1 MKGLLIKDFELLKN
15 NMKNSL
21 VLIVLIGVGISAY
34 NTDTTF
40 VITYLAIVG
49 TSFTTSTFSYDE
61 FDNGYPFL
69 LSLPITRRGYIAEKY
84 IFGLCMSIAGWLTG
98 TIISIIAGM
107 KRHIM
112 MPTDTMLAAL
122 MLLPAG
128 WVLLAAQIPF
138 HLRFGGD
145 KGRISMVG
153 VIGLLFLLLVMGA
166 EIVKFINIDLDA
178 LWKNLSVLVMGT
190 AIAAFFGIGIV
201 LLLLSYRI
209 RIGIMERKEF

>member
-21 VLIVLIGVGISAY
+21 ILIVLIGVGISAY

-61 FDNGYPFL
+61 FDNGYAFL
-69 LSLPITRRGYIAEKY
+69 LSLPVTRRGYIAEKY
-84 IFGLCMSIAGWLTG
+84 IFGVCMSIAGWLTG
-98 TIISIIAGM
+98 TIISLITGM
-107 KRHIM
+107 TRHIM
-112 MPTDTMLAAL
+112 MPTDTILAAL
-122 MLLPAG
+122 VLLPVG
-128 WVLLAAQIPF
+128 LLLLAVQIPF
-138 HLRFGGD
+138 HLKFGGD
-145 KGRISMVG
+145 KGRIIMVG
-153 VIGLLFLLLVMGA
+153 AIGMLFLLLVMGA

-178 LWKNLSVLVMGT
+178 LWKNLPVLGMGT

-209 RIGIMERKEF
+209 SIGIMERKEF

>member
-21 VLIVLIGVGISAY
+21 ILIVLIGVGISAY

-61 FDNGYPFL
+61 FDNGYAFL
-69 LSLPITRRGYIAEKY
+69 LSLPVTRRGYIAEKY
-84 IFGLCMSIAGWLTG
+84 IFGVCVSIAGWLTG

-107 KRHIM
+107 TRHIM
-112 MPTDTMLAAL
+112 TPTDTILAAL
-122 MLLPAG
+122 MLLPVG
-128 WVLLAAQIPF
+128 LLLLAAQIPF
-138 HLRFGGD
+138 HLKFGGD
-145 KGRISMVG
+145 KGRIIMVG
-153 VIGLLFLLLVMGA
+153 AIGLLFLLLVMGA

-178 LWKNLSVLVMGT
+178 LWKNLPVLGMGT
-190 AIAAFFGIGIV
+190 AIAAFFGIGIA

-209 RIGIMERKEF
+209 SIGIMERKEF

>member
-21 VLIVLIGVGISAY
+21 ILIVLIGVGISAY

-61 FDNGYPFL
+61 FDNGYAFL
-69 LSLPITRRGYIAEKY
+69 LSLPVTRRGYIAEKY

-107 KRHIM
+107 TRHII
-112 MPTDTMLAAL
+112 MPTDTILAAL
-122 MLLPAG
+122 MLLPVG
-128 WVLLAAQIPF
+128 LLLLAAQIPF
-138 HLRFGGD
+138 HLKFGVD
-145 KGRISMVG
+145 KGRIIIVG
-153 VIGLLFLLLVMGA
+153 VIGLLFLLFVMGA
-166 EIVKFINIDLDA
+166 EIVKFINIDLGA
-178 LWKNLSVLVMGT
+178 LWKNLPVLGMGT
-190 AIAAFFGIGIV
+190 AIVAFFGIGIA
-201 LLLLSYRI
+201 LLLLSCRI
-209 RIGIMERKEF
+209 SIGIMERKEF